1 MSSEPTTQNDA
12 PADDSDDKPAQAP
25 EKIINPRPLT
35 LIIMLVVFLLGV
47 GVILWAWH
55 LGPFNTPLQQTE
67 NSYVKGNITLLSAQI
82 NGYIEKVYVTD
93 FEDVKQGQ
101 PLVKVSSAN
110 YSQQV
115 VQAES
120 GLEQA
125 TTNLANQ
132 QQIIE
137 QRKADVKAAQAKVA
151 QVKTQL
157 ELSIQQLKRLQS
169 LVGVGAVSQ
178 NEVDTA
184 KAAVKNNEALMSQA
198 MASVDVARE
207 GQKTAE
213 MAKIG
218 LVAQIKSANAQ
229 LNQANTNQ
237 EYGLIT
243 APTSGKL
250 GQINI
255 RTGQLVTQGTQLVYL
270 IPKSMWVIANFKE
283 TQIDK
288 MKIGQ
293 KAWFT
298 VDALGKQK
306 FTGVVK
312 SISPATGSE
321 FSVIKTDN
329 ATGNFTKVVQRISVR
344 IDIQS
349 ARHTKTPLTSMDIT
363 RIIES
368 TVRTLDAK
376 ASKGKNDPDIH
387 CVWTSEKTT
396 PDDTPHF
403 HLNFFANANA
413 IQNGYAFKDA
423 ISIAVKRRLQTTYD
437 GLVNFSDSNGT
448 KGKLIE
454 RNSPDVY
461 AQIDAVVYA
470 ASYLAKA
477 RSKEFNPK
485 WSRVSSCTRI
495 TRRTL
500 SDSIR

>member
-1 MSSEPTTQNDA
+1 MSSEATTQNDA
-12 PADDSDDKPAQAP
+12 PADGSDDKPAQAP
-25 EKIINPRPLT
+25 EKIINPRPRT

-55 LGPFNTPLQQTE
+55 LGPFNSPLQQTE
-67 NSYVKGNITLLSAQI
+67 NSYVKGNTTLLSAQI

-157 ELSIQQLKRLQS
+157 ELSLQQLKRLQS

-198 MASVDVARE
+198 IASVDVARE

-213 MAKIG
+213 VAKIG

-344 IDIQS
+344 IDIDGNQS
-349 ARHTKTPLTSMDIT
+349 RLNELMPGMSVVATVDTS
-363 RIIES
+363 S
-368 TVRTLDAK
+368 
-376 ASKGKNDPDIH
+376 
-387 CVWTSEKTT
+387 
-396 PDDTPHF
+396 
-403 HLNFFANANA
+403 
-413 IQNGYAFKDA
+413 
-423 ISIAVKRRLQTTYD
+423 
-437 GLVNFSDSNGT
+437 
-448 KGKLIE
+448 
-454 RNSPDVY
+454 
-461 AQIDAVVYA
+461 
-470 ASYLAKA
+470 
-477 RSKEFNPK
+477 
-485 WSRVSSCTRI
+485 
-495 TRRTL
+495 
-500 SDSIR
+500 